1 MTSIGRKPTNRTDA
15 FIGIRSVSLNHGAYM
30 EVPGQS
36 FPLPSEARW
45 WFVLHRVYQLGTYV
59 NPVYTLIWVGFA
71 LPFRAR
77 PLLHTTRRCVA
88 YNLRRASGRGRLTS
102 TTMPNQAVGA
112 LRVRRSWVHAVVKTF
127 QDKEPGREGSKEI
140 SRTGAEENWGWCG
153 RGSEGR
159 KPWMATP

>member
-59 NPVYTLIWVGFA
+59 NPVYTLIWAGFA
-71 LPFRAR
+71 LPFPSR
-77 PLLHTTRRCVA
+77 PPHCCIPPVVLRIISVERQVVA
-88 YNLRRASGRGRLTS
+88 
-102 TTMPNQAVGA
+102 
-112 LRVRRSWVHAVVKTF
+112 
-127 QDKEPGREGSKEI
+127 D
-140 SRTGAEENWGWCG
+140 
-153 RGSEGR
+153 
-159 KPWMATP
+159 